1 MLIRLRN
8 LLGYILLGAV
18 AGYICYS
25 TGYDFGQKYVAIT
38 KSALLRTLKKTVDH
52 VQDEAKR
59 AVGRA
64 QSQARKS
71 IRNIKNSAYQS
82 KRNLVNSAKQS
93 GKNLESA
100 GKGMFSVGNV
110 VGLVTGKKSVKDIEN
125 EAKGKVKAEEKNLRN
140 KAKAEEDRLKAKVKA
155 EEDRLKSQLGKLFD
169 VKAVENAIKNDVI
182 SALKLAINLY
192 WDLLLYAILS
202 LFVLIACVYLI
213 VKNVILIILITFGK
227 TTIGSAK
234 LVAKSVKKK
243 KTTKKSRK

>member
-18 AGYICYS
+18 AGYICYN
-25 TGYDFGQKYVAIT
+25 TGYDFGQKYVAVT

-64 QSQARKS
+64 QAQAKQS
-71 IRNIKNSAYQS
+71 LQNLKNAANQS
-82 KRNLVNSAKQS
+82 KTALVNSAKQS
-93 GKNLESA
+93 GKDLESA
-100 GKGMFSVGNV
+100 GKGMLNTGNIF
-110 VGLVTGKKSVKDIEN
+110 GLVTGQKSIKDIEK
-125 EAKGKVKAEEKNLRN
+125 EAKDKVKAEEKNLRN
-140 KAKAEEDRLKAKVKA
+140 SAKAQEDVLKAKIKAEEDRLKAEMKN
-155 EEDRLKSQLGKLFD
+155 LFD
-169 VKAVENAIKNDVI
+169 VEAVENAIKNDVI
-182 SALKLAINLY
+182 SALKLAVNLY

-213 VKNVILIILITFGK
+213 VKNVILIVLISLGK

-243 KTTKKSRK
+243 KNN